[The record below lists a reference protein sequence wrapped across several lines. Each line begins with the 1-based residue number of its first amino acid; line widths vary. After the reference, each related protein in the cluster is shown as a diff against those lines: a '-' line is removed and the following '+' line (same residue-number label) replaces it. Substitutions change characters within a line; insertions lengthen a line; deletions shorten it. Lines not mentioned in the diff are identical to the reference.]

1 MSILKNSRVKALI
14 KICLI
19 YAIAGLIGGVG
30 GFIYGMFEK
39 INYQSKLTFALD
51 EGGSGSGSSGGIAGI
66 AAQFGLSIGGT
77 SNDVFGGDN
86 IAEIMKSRRMVER
99 VLLSVDTFN
108 SKATTLADTYTAVFG
123 KTWKNKA
130 GTILN
135 ITYPAG
141 ITKEKLNYLQDS
153 ILFCMYNSIV
163 KGSLSATRPDKKL
176 NIFEVNFKSPNERF
190 TKIFTDRIVQ
200 ETSQFYIELRTNKSK
215 QTLDVLEQ
223 RVASL
228 KGNLNSSISAR
239 ASTQDANL
247 NPAFA
252 ASQAPLQK
260 QQVNIQV
267 YGGAYGELYKN
278 LELARYQFLKEIPLL
293 QIIDNVEYPMQVV
306 KTGKLKYAIYY
317 ACIAVLLTAIVMA
330 IKKNIYAKVEG

>member
-1 MSILKNSRVKALI
+1 MSILKNPRVRSLM

-19 YAIAGLIGGVG
+19 YAIAALVGGVG
-30 GFIYGMFEK
+30 GFVYGLFEK

-108 SKATTLADTYTAVFG
+108 NTTTTLADTYTKVFG
-123 KTWKNKA
+123 KKWKNKA

-135 ITYPAG
+135 VTYPAG
-141 ITKEKLNYLQDS
+141 ITKEKLSYLQDS
-153 ILFCMYNSIV
+153 ILFCMYNNISKV
-163 KGSLSATRPDKKL
+163 LLSATRPDKKL

-228 KGNLNSSISAR
+228 KGNLNSSISSR

-252 ASQAPLQK
+252 SSQAPLQK

-293 QIIDNVEYPMQVV
+293 QIIDNVEYPMEVV

-317 ACIAVLLTAIVMA
+317 AFIAVLLTAIVMA
-330 IKKNIYAKVEG
+330 IRKNIYSKN